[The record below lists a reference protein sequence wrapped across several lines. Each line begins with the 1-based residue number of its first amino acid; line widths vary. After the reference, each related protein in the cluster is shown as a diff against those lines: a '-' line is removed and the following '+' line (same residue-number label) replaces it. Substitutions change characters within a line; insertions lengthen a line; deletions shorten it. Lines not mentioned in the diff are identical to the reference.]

1 MMRRFFHVFLIA
13 AAALSSGCTSEYNLA
28 TGREESLIYGVEKE
42 TKIGDAVAQSIE
54 EQYQVVT
61 DVDINERVQK
71 LMGPL
76 VAVCDRKEL
85 VYTIKV
91 LDEDIVNAVSL
102 PGGYI
107 YVFKGLLDRVDNDDQ
122 LAGVIA
128 HEIGHV
134 TAKHSLKRLQ
144 SSYGYLLL
152 QVLAIGSGDPQ
163 VAQGINV
170 ILTTVFL
177 EYSRRDEFE
186 ADKLGVKYMKKA
198 GYDAAQMIGMLE
210 LLRKEQDKT
219 GPHPKNYFR
228 THPYVQERIAIVNQ
242 AITGQLDYK
251 DYLKLMGNDL
261 D

>member
-1 MMRRFFHVFLIA
+1 MLQKIFSMLLILFMVFLC
-13 AAALSSGCTSEYNLA
+13 GCTTEYNLA
-28 TGREESLIYGVEKE
+28 TGQQESLMYGVEKE
-42 TKIGDAVAQSIE
+42 VKIGDAVAQSIE
-54 EQYQVVT
+54 EQYKVIT

-71 LMGPL
+71 ILDRMVPI
-76 VAVCDRKEL
+76 CDRKEL

-107 YVFKGLLDRVDNDDQ
+107 YIFKGLLDRVKNDEQ
-122 LAGVIA
+122 LASVIA
-128 HEIGHV
+128 HEIGHI

-144 SSYGYLLL
+144 TSYGYLLL
-152 QVLAIGSGDPQ
+152 QVAAIGAGDPQ

-170 ILTTVFL
+170 IMTTVFL

-186 ADKLGVKYMKKA
+186 ADRLGVKYMKKA
-198 GYDAAQMIGMLE
+198 GYDSTQMIGMLE

-219 GPHPKNYFR
+219 GPQPKNYFR
-228 THPYVQERIAIVNQ
+228 THPYVHERIAIVNQ
-242 AITGQLDYK
+242 AITGQLDFK

-261 D
+261 